1 MTDRRLVIPVT
12 PAIMT
17 YLMHHDVATRNEIT
31 IAVYQFAQF
40 LDNAN
45 ATIRVDGVFRGHLH
59 NPEKGIESE
68 TVDRELWYWVSN
80 DFVTMFDCDDN
91 NDICFLLKKRSY
103 FNAYRRERLEQERIE
118 SWCFD
123 SIPFRTDDERRI
135 FVAGLMNI
143 TKS

>member
-1 MTDRRLVIPVT
+1 
-12 PAIMT
+12 
-17 YLMHHDVATRNEIT
+17 
-31 IAVYQFAQF
+31 
-40 LDNAN
+40 
-45 ATIRVDGVFRGHLH
+45 
-59 NPEKGIESE
+59 
-68 TVDRELWYWVSN
+68 
-80 DFVTMFDCDDN
+80 MFDCDDN